1 VEIALSPGS
10 SDDREG
16 RRPEPGNQPGLV
28 VLGTAKMISWTG
40 DDAPASRRERQ
51 GILHAIKESGRCRW
65 MLFVLLLIASGW
77 GPIETVLHKAGHFA
91 EVSTS
96 GWEPTNVWLK
106 SSECAQ
112 RQRVWLALCRDDGQL
127 VAITELALGDDLGH
141 ALLLDLWAIASDKA
155 ASLVD
160 VAHLNIGLNI
170 LGFVVLASFLFA
182 IGSYIAAIAFILLGP
197 TIYFGWIGV
206 SPHWSFIGMTSMAA
220 VLPMAIVGKEYRFL
234 SRKLG
239 IAYVA
244 LGTFGLSIA
253 MLVREAIGLMGIV
266 TTLGTILFVVAR
278 RQRKGR
284 QYRRLLVIGLLA
296 LLTSAAPRFAPAAR
310 DVFFTVQS
318 SGRVGRHGFS
328 DILYMG
334 LGAVPNSLGIS
345 YADDIAKGAA
355 EQIDPKVVYCSWK
368 YFKIMWRLYFVTVA
382 DQPAEVMRIY
392 LEKARRILADRVLDS
407 APPLAVVLLLALALF
422 SAATAF
428 GLWSRIGYSQGLLLG
443 GAALVIICLFV
454 AQAILATP
462 DRLYSMPMGPAL
474 LMLAGVSAE
483 LVGRSALLLRAADV
497 RRSSP
502 DSLAD

>member
-1 VEIALSPGS
+1 
-10 SDDREG
+10 
-16 RRPEPGNQPGLV
+16 
-28 VLGTAKMISWTG
+28 VLGTAEMINWTG
-40 DDAPASRRERQ
+40 GNTPASRRERQ
-51 GILHAIKESGRCRW
+51 GILRDIKQSGWCRW

-77 GPIETVLHKAGHFA
+77 GPIETSLHKAGHFA

-96 GWEPTNVWLK
+96 AWEPTNVWLK

-112 RQRVWLALCRDDGQL
+112 RRHVWLALCHDDGKL

-141 ALLLDLWAIASDKA
+141 ALLLDLWTIASDRA

-160 VAHLNIGLNI
+160 VARLNIGLNI

-182 IGSYIAAIAFILLGP
+182 TGSYIAAIAFTLLGP
-197 TIYFGWIGV
+197 TVYFGWNGV

-220 VLPMAIVGKEYRFL
+220 VLPMAIVGAEHRFL

-244 LGTFGLSIA
+244 LGIAGLSIA
-253 MLVREAIGLMGIV
+253 TLIREAIGLMGVV
-266 TTLGTILFVVAR
+266 TTLGTIIVVVAR
-278 RQRKGR
+278 HQCKGR
-284 QYRRLLVIGLLA
+284 RYRHLLAVGLLA
-296 LLTSAAPRFAPAAR
+296 LLTSVAPRFAPAAR
-310 DVFFTVQS
+310 DVFFTVQP
-318 SGRVGRHGFS
+318 SGRVGRHGFA

-345 YADDIAKGAA
+345 YADDVAKKAA
-355 EQIDPKVVYCSWK
+355 ERIDPKVIYCSWK
-368 YFKIMWRLYFVTVA
+368 YFKIMWQLYFGEVA
-382 DQPAEVMRIY
+382 SQPAEVMRIY
-392 LEKARRILADRVLDS
+392 LEKARRILADRILDS
-407 APPLAVVLLLALALF
+407 APPLAVVLLSAFALF
-422 SAATAF
+422 LAAAAF

-454 AQAILATP
+454 VQAILATP

-474 LMLAGVSAE
+474 LMLAGVSLE
-483 LVGRSALLLRAADV
+483 FLGRSALLLRTAEV
-497 RRSSP
+497 RQSSP

>member
-1 VEIALSPGS
+1 
-10 SDDREG
+10 
-16 RRPEPGNQPGLV
+16 
-28 VLGTAKMISWTG
+28 MISWTG
-40 DDAPASRRERQ
+40 ENAPALRRERRGILHAINR
-51 GILHAIKESGRCRW
+51 GILHAIKESGWRRW
-65 MLFVLLLIASGW
+65 MLFVLLLIAGGW

-96 GWEPTNVWLK
+96 DWEPTNVWLK

-112 RQRVWLALCRDDGQL
+112 RQRVWLALCRDDGKL

-141 ALLLDLWAIASDKA
+141 ALLLDLWAIASGRS

-160 VAHLNIGLNI
+160 VARLNIGLNI

-182 IGSYIAAIAFILLGP
+182 TGSYIAAIAFAILGP

-220 VLPMAIVGKEYRFL
+220 VLPMAIVGRECCFL

-244 LGTFGLSIA
+244 LGLFGLSIA

-266 TTLGTILFVVAR
+266 TTLGTIIFVVAR
-278 RQRKGR
+278 RQRKER
-284 QYRRLLVIGLLA
+284 RYRHLLVVGLLA
-296 LLTSAAPRFAPAAR
+296 LLTSVAPRFAPAAR
-310 DVFFTVQS
+310 DVFFTVQP

-345 YADDIAKGAA
+345 YADDVAKGAA
-355 EQIDPKVVYCSWK
+355 EQIDPKIVYCSSK
-368 YFKIMWRLYFVTVA
+368 YFRIMWRLYFDKVTS
-382 DQPAEVMRIY
+382 QPAEVMRIY
-392 LEKARRILADRVLDS
+392 VEKAKRILADRILDL
-407 APPLAVVLLLALALF
+407 APPLAVVLLLGLAHFL
-422 SAATAF
+422 AATAF

-443 GAALVIICLFV
+443 GAALVIICLFI

-483 LVGRSALLLRAADV
+483 FLGRSVLLLRAAEV
-497 RRSSP
+497 RQSG
-502 DSLAD
+502 